1 MVFDDHTGIHIL
13 NIAID
18 LWVFLLFFGLIL
30 TFLVVIFFIVTF
42 RVLKTNK
49 NREINKEIKQFQ
61 ANQSYQTKQNLF
73 EQHIMWVQERES
85 GDYNEKM
92 TQKSKG

>member
-1 MVFDDHTGIHIL
+1 MI
-13 NIAID
+13 
-18 LWVFLLFFGLIL
+18 LLFFGLIL
-30 TFLVVIFFIVTF
+30 VFLVVIFFIVTF

-85 GDYNEKM
+85 RDSNEKM
-92 TQKSKG
+92 TQKSER